1 MLVLSRKLNQA
12 IMIGENVKIT
22 VVEIREDHVRLGITA
37 PREVPVYREEVY
49 EKIKGE
55 NILAS
60 QISLDDLGKL
70 QGIIKPVSPEGN
82 RPPDK
87 RKPTITSRKN
97 MDKP

>member
-70 QGIIKPVSPEGN
+70 KDVIKPVAPE
-82 RPPDK
+82 PSAK
-87 RKPTITSRKN
+87 RKVPPLISRK
-97 MDKP
+97 DAGS